1 MTIKH
6 SEEIENASHQNELK
20 SFDEHIGMLSET
32 AWQQVGD
39 SEWELL
45 KKQWNAAARQRRAA
59 IRAKR
64 VQYNEEFEQP
74 MCNTLL
80 NRMGDRQLDEGKL
93 SKGKEPHGGIDHLL
107 ILAQSAELMSESEV
121 CFHGACGNDQN
132 NKGLCTDPIAQQP
145 EENVSNANS
154 IDQKSIGAQHDGMPA
169 SDNVGGEK
177 DGVCCQ
183 GRIPRLSQI
192 RRQARSKNHFLVQHN
207 NGQYTRDHLQG
218 RMPRLTQIRHQA
230 RSRNHLL
237 VQDRIVENTGRHSQG
252 KSIRLSHVRCQ
263 ARSKHKLV
271 LQESMGFGEITLGHT
286 QGRITHLSR
295 VQHQARAR
303 SNLFVQEGV
312 GELVQRHSDCHTSGD
327 NQRENV
333 AAEQCER
340 EDSCQ
345 VEPGEKSSCCTRS
358 NRGHL
363 PKGCRVQSPK
373 GR

>member
-1 MTIKH
+1 M
-6 SEEIENASHQNELK
+6 NQLP
-20 SFDEHIGMLSET
+20 
-32 AWQQVGD
+32 D
-39 SEWELL
+39 SVL
-45 KKQWNAAARQRRAA
+45 
-59 IRAKR
+59 
-64 VQYNEEFEQP
+64 F
-74 MCNTLL
+74 
-80 NRMGDRQLDEGKL
+80 
-93 SKGKEPHGGIDHLL
+93 S
-107 ILAQSAELMSESEV
+107 
-121 CFHGACGNDQN
+121 
-132 NKGLCTDPIAQQP
+132 
-145 EENVSNANS
+145 
-154 IDQKSIGAQHDGMPA
+154 DQKSIGAQHDGMPA

-230 RSRNHLL
+230 RCRNHLL
-237 VQDRIVENTGRHSQG
+237 VQDRIGENTGRHSQG

-312 GELVQRHSDCHTSGD
+312 GELVQRHSDCHTSGGTFIGMFI
-327 NQRENV
+327 E
-333 AAEQCER
+333 
-340 EDSCQ
+340 
-345 VEPGEKSSCCTRS
+345 GKK
-358 NRGHL
+358 
-363 PKGCRVQSPK
+363 KGCGCGGWGGMLIISMSHHRV
-373 GR
+373 